1 MRHLQVALFLA
12 LTVTA
17 VHAQPA
23 KPGARPAPARKTK
36 LDPAKAAATL
46 VGGDVAAAATAAA
59 ELGGSKV
66 PAHHEPLLD
75 AFSTGVHPDVLVAG
89 LTALGPTATKTDLQI
104 IALYTRYRN
113 AAVRAA
119 ALRAYSTSIGD
130 PALVME
136 SLRAFDPA
144 VRGNAADV
152 AGRLKLTEAV
162 PALLILLDKGEA
174 PAARALGSMADETL
188 ARSVA
193 EHLGVAPD
201 AALAVAIGA
210 MLVRTEFGP
219 ESTRVDLVRT
229 LSKLSGVEA
238 VNALEAYVA
247 ATPANPPRQSRR
259 EAEAVLKARQTGD
272 R

>member
-89 LTALGPTATKTDLQI
+89 LT
-104 IALYTRYRN
+104 
-113 AAVRAA
+113 
-119 ALRAYSTSIGD
+119 
-130 PALVME
+130 
-136 SLRAFDPA
+136 
-144 VRGNAADV
+144 V
-152 AGRLKLTEAV
+152 AGVVLIEYLNGEYKMLSYNDTSYIEAGKAKMENPAPLNVHLVAHGVTIMDEMGWINSIIDSPLTTRQKA
-162 PALLILLDKGEA
+162 PGLCGKGQ
-174 PAARALGSMADETL
+174 GS
-188 ARSVA
+188 
-193 EHLGVAPD
+193 
-201 AALAVAIGA
+201 I
-210 MLVRTEFGP
+210 
-219 ESTRVDLVRT
+219 STA
-229 LSKLSGVEA
+229 SS
-238 VNALEAYVA
+238 LE
-247 ATPANPPRQSRR
+247 
-259 EAEAVLKARQTGD
+259 
-272 R
+272 